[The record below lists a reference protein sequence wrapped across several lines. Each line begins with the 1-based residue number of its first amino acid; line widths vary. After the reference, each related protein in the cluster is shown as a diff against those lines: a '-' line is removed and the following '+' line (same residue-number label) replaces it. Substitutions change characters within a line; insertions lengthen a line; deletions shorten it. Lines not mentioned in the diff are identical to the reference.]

1 MRITKENF
9 IEEGDTQRVD
19 FLMAGEEYRSYQRQ
33 KKKSI
38 ICRLLWG
45 GEE

>member
-19 FLMAGEEYRSYQRQ
+19 FFNGQRRVQ
-33 KKKSI
+33 KLPKVKEKKA
-38 ICRLLWG
+38 
-45 GEE
+45 